1 MISDYFKEVERR
13 IKETK
18 IIAER
23 EIDYKEFG
31 SDESMIRGKLLFIN
45 GYVLEFMEYVS
56 IGVERP
62 KYRFNLMDK
71 DGKMIFR
78 YDNAPHHGVS
88 TFPHHKH
95 LPEGIKES
103 KEKGINEVLKEIE
116 MLVVGLR

>member
-23 EIDYKEFG
+23 DIDYKGFG
-31 SDESMIRGKLLFIN
+31 SDEGMIRGKLLFIN

-71 DGKMIFR
+71 DGEMIFR
-78 YDNAPHHGVS
+78 YDNAPHQ
-88 TFPHHKH
+88 
-95 LPEGIKES
+95 
-103 KEKGINEVLKEIE
+103 
-116 MLVVGLR
+116 